1 MGANFRLGPWL
12 VEPSLST
19 VSRNGSAVHLEP
31 KVMEVLVCLARQP
44 GEAVTKDQLLKT
56 VWPETFVSD
65 DALTRA
71 ISELRRVL
79 EDDAREP
86 DFIQTIPKR
95 GYRLVA
101 QVQPVNGAPST
112 TTSAA
117 TDSKARLD
125 SGKWRLRAG
134 VFAIALFA
142 VLFFGSRGIR
152 RVHSGIDTPSIHSI
166 AVLPLQNLSGDP
178 NQEYFSDG
186 MTDAL
191 ITDLAQIDSVR
202 VISRTS
208 SMQYKQTKKSL
219 PEIAREL
226 NVDGI
231 IEGTVQR
238 SGDRVRITAQL
249 IQGASDKHLWAKSY
263 ERETRDVFELER
275 DVTADVARQVR
286 ARLTSPGRVSPAQ
299 SRPVNPDALDAYLQ
313 GNYYLSEWGS
323 GFADGT
329 LIKAREHLQQAI
341 DTDPGFAPA
350 YVGIAFTHE
359 NLMRGSSKDVAI
371 ALESAKKAIALDP
384 NYSDAHE
391 TLGWIKL
398 HHFWDWVGAE
408 EEFRTAITL
417 NPSNAGGHYSLCDLL
432 RALGRMDDAL
442 KECQVAQELDPNQD
456 QLSEIFCYRHEYDR
470 AIEQQLRWIDRYPND
485 AIKHFELYKLY
496 VLKAMHKEA
505 VQELAR
511 SATLL
516 GFEEVALRIRQSF
529 IRSGFEAAMQ
539 EWASEIEHLNASK
552 QAFLPMSAAD
562 VYAILG
568 DKDNSFRWLEQA
580 CQHPELTGID
590 DGLIDLKTDPLLD
603 SLRSD
608 QRYKDLLRRVGLPP

>member
-12 VEPSLST
+12 VEPSLNT
-19 VSRNGSAVHLEP
+19 VSRNGSSVHLEP
-31 KVMEVLVCLARQP
+31 KVMTVLVCLAQQP

-56 VWPETFVSD
+56 VWPDTFVSD

-71 ISELRRVL
+71 ISELRQAL
-79 EDDAREP
+79 DDDAREP
-86 DFIQTIPKR
+86 RFIQTIPKR

-117 TDSKARLD
+117 TPD

-142 VLFFGSRGIR
+142 VVFFGSRVIR

-166 AVLPLQNLSGDP
+166 AVLPLQNLSGDQ

-249 IQGASDKHLWAKSY
+249 IQGASDKHLWANTY
-263 ERETRDVFELER
+263 ERDTRDVFELER

-286 ARLTSPGRVSPAQ
+286 ARLSSPSRVPPAQ
-299 SRPVNPDALDAYLQ
+299 SRPVNPDALEAYLQ
-313 GNYYLSEWGS
+313 GSYYLSKWGS
-323 GFADGT
+323 GFADET
-329 LIKAREHLQQAI
+329 LKKAREHFQHAI
-341 DTDPGFAPA
+341 DTDPSFAPA
-350 YVGIAFTHE
+350 YVGSAFTHE
-359 NLMRGSSKDVAI
+359 NLMRGSSEDVSI
-371 ALESAKKAIALDP
+371 ALQSAKKAIELDP
-384 NYSDAHE
+384 SYADAHE

-398 HHFWDWVGAE
+398 HHFWDWAGAE
-408 EEFRTAITL
+408 GEFRTAITL

-432 RALGRMDDAL
+432 RSLGRMDDAL
-442 KECQVAQELDPNQD
+442 KECQIAQELDPNQN
-456 QLSEIFCYRHEYDR
+456 QLSEIFYYRREYDR

-485 AIKHFELYKLY
+485 AIQHYELYRLY
-496 VLKAMHKEA
+496 ILKTMHKEA
-505 VQELAR
+505 VQELER

-516 GFEEVALRIRQSF
+516 GFEEIALRIRQSF
-529 IRSGFEAAMQ
+529 TRSGFEAAMQ
-539 EWASEIEHLNASK
+539 EWANEIEHLNASE
-552 QAFLPMSAAD
+552 QAFLPTSAAD

-568 DKDNSFRWLEQA
+568 DKDHAFYWLEQA
-580 CQHPELTGID
+580 CQHHELASMD
-590 DGLIDLKTDPLLD
+590 DGLLDLKTDPLLD
-603 SLRSD
+603 PLRSD
-608 QRYKDLLRRVGLPP
+608 QRYKDLLRRIGLPQ